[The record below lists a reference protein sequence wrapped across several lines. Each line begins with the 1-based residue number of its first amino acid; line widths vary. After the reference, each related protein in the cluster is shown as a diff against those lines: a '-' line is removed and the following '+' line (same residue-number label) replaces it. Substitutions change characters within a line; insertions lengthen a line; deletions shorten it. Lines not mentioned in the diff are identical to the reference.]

1 MTLLIVDDSMV
12 MRDTIEEYLS
22 DYGLDI
28 IGTASNG
35 KEAIEI
41 VREKKPDIVTL
52 DITMPEMD
60 GLECLDK
67 IMEVHPE
74 ANVMIVTALAD
85 KYTGLQAI
93 DKGAV
98 GFFLK
103 PVDPDE
109 LKEGFDEILEN

>member
-12 MRDTIEEYLS
+12 MRDTIEQYLT
-22 DYGLDI
+22 DYGLEI
-28 IGTASNG
+28 VGTASNG
-35 KEAIEI
+35 REAIQ
-41 VREKKPDIVTL
+41 VVKDKKPDIITL

-98 GFFLK
+98 GYFLK

-109 LKEGFDEILEN
+109 LREGFDEILAN

>member
-1 MTLLIVDDSMV
+1 MNLLIVDDSMV

-22 DYGLDI
+22 DYGLEI

-35 KEAIEI
+35 KDAIQI
-41 VREKKPDIVTL
+41 VKDKKPDIVTL

-60 GLECLDK
+60 GLECLDN
-67 IMEVHPE
+67 IMKVHPD

-103 PVDPDE
+103 PLDPEE
-109 LKEGFDEILEN
+109 LKEGFDEILEQ